1 MAVKPPSKTQVLNS
15 IAEQTG
21 LKKQDV
27 ISVLDSL
34 TNQISASI
42 NGEAGAFTIP
52 GLCKIVRQIKPA
64 TPEREMKSPFTGE
77 MITVSAIVFS
87 VTAANFDN
95 PLLMYPLMFFAVCC
109 ILTLL
114 FACKVFLI
122 LSNLKVSAKID

>member
-34 TNQISASI
+34 TNQISTSI

-77 MITVSAIVFS
+77 MITVSAKPERKVVKIR
-87 VTAANFDN
+87 
-95 PLLMYPLMFFAVCC
+95 PL
-109 ILTLL
+109 
-114 FACKVFLI
+114 K
-122 LSNLKVSAKID
+122 NLKDMVAG